1 VIQQSDWYAMVMP
14 EPPCRLFSDDQFFPG
29 IIRGVSA
36 ELETAG
42 KQLVLALGSSPGSRE
57 QIERY
62 AVDRHVAGV
71 VVASLHGVDPWPA
84 RLARLGVPVVACGRP
99 LDGRGGPGAVPYVDV
114 DHADGVANAVR
125 YLVRSGRQRIA
136 TIAGPQDMVAGVERL
151 AGFRRELAGT
161 QRRSTVAFGDF
172 TLESGAT
179 AMRRLLDEDPH
190 LDAVF
195 VASDLMA
202 DGALRTLKRRGR
214 RVPDDVA
221 VIGFDDVALA
231 RVAEPALTTVRQPI
245 EEIGRRLARHLLRL
259 ADRRAVEPA
268 LVLPTMLILRESA

>member
-1 VIQQSDWYAMVMP
+1 VTQQSDWYAMVVP

-42 KQLVLALGSSPGSRE
+42 KQLVLALGSSPRSRA

-71 VVASLHGVDPWPA
+71 IVASLHGADPWPA

-99 LDGRGGPGAVPYVDV
+99 LGGRGGAVPYVDV
-114 DHADGVANAVR
+114 DHAHGVANAVR
-125 YLVRSGRQRIA
+125 YLIRSGRQRIA

-179 AMRRLLDEDPH
+179 AMRCLLDDDPH

-202 DGALRTLKRRGR
+202 DGALRTLKKRGR

-231 RVAEPALTTVRQPI
+231 RVAEPALTTVQQPI
-245 EEIGRRLARHLLRL
+245 EEIGHRLARQLLRL
-259 ADRRAVEPA
+259 AARRQVEPA
-268 LVLPTMLILRESA
+268 LVLPTRLILRESA